1 MVDLVKGYEQEFIKT
16 LALVNKKL
24 GGFETSLNQESS
36 ISDIKHGIT
45 QSENLLKTMERE
57 ILNLPQQQATL
68 YGPRIKR
75 HQDNLLSARKSLRDI
90 EYQRGKTD
98 LMGGKKEDT
107 REHLIGS
114 NEILQNSGEA
124 LERIQ
129 KLGTD
134 AEDLGYDSMNHL
146 KRQRLTI
153 QNINDKTNDVSHNV
167 AVAGRTITEMNSR
180 RLWMKFMMYGII
192 FLLIG
197 AICIILYIKFL

>member
-1 MVDLVKGYEQEFIKT
+1 MVELVKGYEQEFIKT

-24 GGFETSLNQESS
+24 GGFETSLNQENS
-36 ISDIKHGIT
+36 ISDMKHGIT
-45 QSENLLKTMERE
+45 QSENLLKSMERE

-75 HQDNLLSARKSLRDI
+75 HQENLLSARKSLKDI
-90 EYQRGKTD
+90 EHQRGKTD
-98 LMGGKKEDT
+98 LMGGKKEDS
-107 REHLIGS
+107 REHLIGA

-167 AVAGRTITEMNSR
+167 SMAGRTITEMNSR
-180 RLWMKFMMYGII
+180 RLWMKCMMYGII
-192 FLLIG
+192 FLLVG